1 MEKLKFCS
9 DCRHNLDAKKP
20 YARMKHF
27 RFTDL
32 TMQLLEKAAVK
43 ENMKMECY
51 VCESLMQVLKPE
63 GEKDGND

>member
-1 MEKLKFCS
+1 MDKLKFCE
-9 DCRHNLDAKKP
+9 DCRINPDAKPP
-20 YARMKHF
+20 YAKMKHF

-32 TMQLLEKAAVK
+32 TIQLLEKAAAK

-51 VCESLMQVLKPE
+51 VCESLMQLLKPE